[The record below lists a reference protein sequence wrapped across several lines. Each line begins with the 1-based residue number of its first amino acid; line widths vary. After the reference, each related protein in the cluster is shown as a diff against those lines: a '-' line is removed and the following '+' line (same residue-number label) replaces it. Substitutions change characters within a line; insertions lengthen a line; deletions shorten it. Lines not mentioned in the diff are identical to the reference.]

1 MSINPIDLLLW
12 TFRRNENDV
21 VKLYDALSPI
31 MEVSTGGDMLNFGF
45 WNDSTSHPV
54 DAQKQLCMMMGDMA
68 ELSSAQI
75 IADVGSGIL
84 GPAKIWN
91 SQYPSLEIS
100 SVNVNFSQLSS
111 VDSENISK
119 LNSTARLMPFTDSSL
134 DRVIALESAQ
144 HFRPIGDFFSESNRI
159 LKDDGILALAIPTAI
174 VDANL
179 SNLGILKFTWSS
191 EHYSEKQIY
200 DEISKNGFEIIESKN
215 IGKNVYIPLADYYL
229 KNRVEL
235 RQKILTRYS
244 KYVEKILFES
254 DKAGAV
260 DLVLDPNNPRIIYA
274 NTWEIK
280 RNGYRM
286 DSGGPGSKLWQSTDG
301 GDHWKELTHKPGLP
315 KDVWGISGVAVSPLN
330 SNKIWVIIEN
340 AKGGVYRSDDG
351 GEKWTYISSKNALRQ
366 RAWYYSRIYADT
378 QNEDRLYVMNT
389 SYHRSNDGG
398 KTWEGFN
405 APHGDHHDLWIDHC
419 R

>member
-254 DKAGAV
+254 MKKMKSSFEKGLIDYSILKCKKLA
-260 DLVLDPNNPRIIYA
+260 LD
-274 NTWEIK
+274 
-280 RNGYRM
+280 
-286 DSGGPGSKLWQSTDG
+286 
-301 GDHWKELTHKPGLP
+301 
-315 KDVWGISGVAVSPLN
+315 
-330 SNKIWVIIEN
+330 
-340 AKGGVYRSDDG
+340 
-351 GEKWTYISSKNALRQ
+351 
-366 RAWYYSRIYADT
+366 SR
-378 QNEDRLYVMNT
+378 
-389 SYHRSNDGG
+389 
-398 KTWEGFN
+398 
-405 APHGDHHDLWIDHC
+405 
-419 R
+419 